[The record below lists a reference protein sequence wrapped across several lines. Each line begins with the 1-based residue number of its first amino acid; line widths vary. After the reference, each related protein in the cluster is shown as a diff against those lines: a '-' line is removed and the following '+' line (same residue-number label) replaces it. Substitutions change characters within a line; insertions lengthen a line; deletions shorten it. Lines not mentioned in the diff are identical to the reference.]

1 MLRRHTNLQIL
12 SCFRYRRAD
21 HVVSMENKV
30 TALFIEFL
38 PRIQAVQFAVSDN
51 CTNLSFS
58 SCSLRTGRDGGSS
71 RDVFCSWGRGSE
83 LHLPSYVDLKVIPGE
98 ALHVRFTIKEDGG
111 NGVKRR
117 EFAAGMHDEFSSGK
131 EHGQLVLK
139 CAFCRHC
146 LTEPN

>member
-117 EFAAGMHDEFSSGK
+117 EFAAGMNNEFSSGK
-131 EHGQLVLK
+131 EHCQLVLK